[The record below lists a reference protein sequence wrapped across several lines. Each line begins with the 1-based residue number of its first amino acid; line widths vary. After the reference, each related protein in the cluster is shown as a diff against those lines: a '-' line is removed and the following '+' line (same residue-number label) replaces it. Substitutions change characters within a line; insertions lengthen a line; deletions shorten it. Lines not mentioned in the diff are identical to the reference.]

1 MVRLVLMPAV
11 QDICEISQSRMTE
24 ITDIDCYNHPR
35 TQFVDS
41 KLVSEDYILCPL
53 WCKRI
58 LSA

>member
-1 MVRLVLMPAV
+1 MPAV